1 MTSSQFVIAPQLRNA
16 SLQLFAMT
24 QPTIDRSEL
33 LAFAIDLAKRTA
45 DVINPH
51 FGNAALQV
59 SRKSDASPVTVAD
72 RAAETFMRERIAER
86 FPDHAIFGEEFGA
99 GGADPQ
105 STAYRWILDPIDGT
119 KSFIC
124 GVPLFTTLI
133 AVEFEGLPVV
143 GVIHQPTS
151 GEIAAGDGERAWL
164 NDCLIERCQDAGK
177 CLQDAT
183 LLTTDA
189 CEPRLYQH
197 AAQWDALVQ
206 SVRLYRNW
214 GDGYGYLKL
223 VANQADIMCDP
234 ILERWDR
241 AALLPVLRGAGCE
254 FCGWDGGDAYHS
266 PSLIATRPGL
276 LNPVLDTLYPSRSAY
291 IS

>member
-1 MTSSQFVIAPQLRNA
+1 
-16 SLQLFAMT
+16 MT

-33 LAFAIDLAKRTA
+33 LAFAIDLAKKTA

-59 SRKSDASPVTVAD
+59 ARKSDASPVTVAD
-72 RAAETFMRERIAER
+72 RAAEAFMRERIAER
-86 FPDHAIFGEEFGA
+86 FPDHAIFGEELGA

-133 AVEFEGLPVV
+133 ALEFDGRPVV

-151 GEIAAGDGERAWL
+151 GETAAGDGERAWL
-164 NDCLIERCQDAGK
+164 NGCLIERSQVKGK
-177 CLQDAT
+177 RLQDAT

-189 CEPRLYQH
+189 SEPRLYQQG
-197 AAQWDALVQ
+197 ARWNELLESVQ
-206 SVRLYRNW
+206 LYRTW

-234 ILERWDR
+234 ILECWDR

-254 FCGWDGGDAYHS
+254 FCGWDGDDAYQS

-276 LNPVLDTLYPSRSAY
+276 LNPVLNILYPSRSEH
-291 IS
+291 SS

>member
-1 MTSSQFVIAPQLRNA
+1 MIKQ
-16 SLQLFAMT
+16 
-24 QPTIDRSEL
+24 TIDRSEL
-33 LAFAIDLAKRTA
+33 LAFAIELAKQAA

-59 SRKSDASPVTVAD
+59 NRKADASPVTVAD
-72 RAAETFMRERIAER
+72 RAAEAFMRERIAER
-86 FPDHAIFGEEFGA
+86 FPGHAIFGEEFGA

-105 STAYRWILDPIDGT
+105 TTPYRWVLDPIDGT

-151 GEIAAGDGERAWL
+151 GETAAGDGERAWL
-164 NDCLIERCQDAGK
+164 NDCLIARSQDTDK
-177 CLQDAT
+177 RLQDAT
-183 LLTTDA
+183 MLTTDA
-189 CEPRLYQH
+189 GEPRLYQYN
-197 AAQWDALVQ
+197 AQWDALVA
-206 SVRLYRNW
+206 SVGLYRTW

-223 VANQADIMCDP
+223 VASQADIMCDP

-241 AALLPVLRGAGCE
+241 AALLPVLQGAGCE
-254 FCGWDGGDAYHS
+254 FCGWDGSDAHPS
-266 PSLIATRPGL
+266 ASLIATRPGL
-276 LNPVLDTLYPSRSAY
+276 LNSVLDSLYPSRTEANS
-291 IS
+291 